1 MDPTP
6 IPARRG
12 RKAGPTCRIDSV
24 ALLREM
30 VAHNMTGAELA
41 KAAGI
46 TPATVARLLAGGTS
60 TALVIAEALASVLD
74 VEVEQLVTR

>member
-1 MDPTP
+1 
-6 IPARRG
+6 
-12 RKAGPTCRIDSV
+12 
-24 ALLREM
+24 M
-30 VAHNMTGAELA
+30 VAHNMTGGELA

-74 VEVEQLVTR
+74 VEVSQLVTR